1 MKIKLNT
8 INDVHDFVLIC
19 NKYQE
24 IEIYVKQDKQIID
37 GRSILGIFSLNLVE
51 PLNVTIDTSEKIPQ
65 KNFYLDIKK
74 WEELY

>member
-24 IEIYVKQDKQIID
+24 IEIYVKQDKQNN
-37 GRSILGIFSLNLVE
+37 RWAKY
-51 PLNVTIDTSEKIPQ
+51 TW
-65 KNFYLDIKK
+65 DI
-74 WEELY
+74 